1 LKWYVQEGDFVKNT
15 ILFISEIKEDY
26 MDPNLVQNTKNQL
39 DAKSQVEFYSSKY
52 GAFSQPN
59 RIYTKRESL
68 KLEQAE
74 NKLKQAR
81 FK

>member
-1 LKWYVQEGDFVKNT
+1 
-15 ILFISEIKEDY
+15 

-59 RIYTKRESL
+59 RIYTKREKS
-68 KLEQAE
+68 KTRASR
-74 NKLKQAR
+74 KQIKAAR